1 MNPRTSLMRG
11 GTGPMGSKGHRA
23 NLRVWRT
30 IMAAEFADDLIGRK
44 SEERI
49 DDPKRSGR
57 PEVHHR
63 PGLGALRYFN
73 AYLGAGDVV
82 SPANR
87 MRQSLRDWDG
97 PRQERRVDNLPPRKG
112 DA

>member
-1 MNPRTSLMRG
+1 MTG
-11 GTGPMGSKGHRA
+11 GTGSIGSKAHRA

-44 SEERI
+44 SEERT

-57 PEVHHR
+57 PEMHNR
-63 PGLGALRYFN
+63 PAPGTLRYVN
-73 AYLGAGDVV
+73 AYLGAGDVI

-87 MRQSLRDWDG
+87 MRQSLRDWDL
-97 PRQERRVDNLPPRKG
+97 PRQEWRVDNLPPRKG
-112 DA
+112 DT